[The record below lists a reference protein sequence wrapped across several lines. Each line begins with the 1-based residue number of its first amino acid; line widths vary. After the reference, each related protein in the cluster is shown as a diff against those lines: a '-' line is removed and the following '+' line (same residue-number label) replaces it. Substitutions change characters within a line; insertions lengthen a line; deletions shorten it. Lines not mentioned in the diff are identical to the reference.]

1 MSWTLSSA
9 HSRYPFPFHGIVP
22 KTHNSGTF
30 IQLLNMTIYSWF
42 TYIKNGGFHWC
53 SIVFTRPCHHGI
65 SIRINMSQPRY
76 PWINVKFRGADLIP
90 GWWWLEHSWIMT
102 FPSYWEYHHNWRT
115 HIFRGV
121 GIPDTHLRFSTW
133 SWWQSGAV
141 GEHPQ
146 AVGAAAIATMAW
158 SWK

>member
-1 MSWTLSSA
+1 MCLC
-9 HSRYPFPFHGIVP
+9 HGSIADAAEV
-22 KTHNSGTF
+22 TF
-30 IQLLNMTIYSWF
+30 IDYEASWVTWSEAHHSNDPDSQLGNGWHQIYVSGSGLLHHVASLSKSVICPVENFHSW
-42 TYIKNGGFHWC
+42 GG
-53 SIVFTRPCHHGI
+53 
-65 SIRINMSQPRY
+65 IRRLETLL
-76 PWINVKFRGADLIP
+76 VDLV
-90 GWWWLEHSWIMT
+90 GGLEHSWIMT